1 MPRFRDADGRNDVTL
16 FKILPD
22 PPLSNEVARGEKK
35 MKGERKK
42 KKKKKGKGKNDEERE
57 RKNESRVA
65 LIVTT

>member
-42 KKKKKGKGKNDEERE
+42 RRKRRERE
-57 RKNESRVA
+57 RTMRREREKTRVES
-65 LIVTT
+65 LLL